1 MSRETA
7 ILLAGTGAIIVGA
20 IILYNS
26 TSSPAS
32 IAGSVLVAA
41 GTVMD
46 LYAITIYLGGG
57 VHYQLS
63 GRR

>member
-1 MSRETA
+1 MNRETA
-7 ILLAGTGAIIVGA
+7 ILLAGSAAIVIGAL
-20 IILYNS
+20 ILYNS

-32 IAGSVLVAA
+32 IAGGVLVAA

-46 LYAITIYLGGG
+46 LYAVTIYLGGG

>member
-7 ILLAGTGAIIVGA
+7 ILLAGTGAIVLGA

-26 TSSPAS
+26 SSSAAS
-32 IAGSVLVAA
+32 IAGGVLVAA

-46 LYAITIYLGGG
+46 LYAVTVHLGGG